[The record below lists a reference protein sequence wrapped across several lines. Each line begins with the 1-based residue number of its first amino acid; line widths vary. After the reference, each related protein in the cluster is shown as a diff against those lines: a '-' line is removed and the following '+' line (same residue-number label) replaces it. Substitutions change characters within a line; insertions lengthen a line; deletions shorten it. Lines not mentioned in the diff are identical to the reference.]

1 MDRSDSMAE
10 IEANSRIKA
19 QKPGLE
25 TATHKELLSWKQAHE
40 LYWARNT

>member
-1 MDRSDSMAE
+1 MAE

-25 TATHKELLSWKQAHE
+25 TATHKEVEHKELLSWKQAHE
-40 LYWARNT
+40 LLG